1 MIPVFFVGKKN
12 RKKRM
17 VQDYQY
23 LNEQTVKNNY
33 LLPLISDI
41 IKNIRTKKVFTK
53 LDLRWEYKN
62 VRIKKGDKW
71 KVAFIIPEE
80 LFEPTVM
87 FFGLTNSPAIF
98 QAIINEFLKD
108 LINMGKMGS
117 FINDVIVGT
126 ESKEK
131 HNELVEEILR
141 RIEEDNLYIKPKK
154 CKWKV
159 REVDFLEVIIGLEEM
174 KIKKEKVKAVL
185 DQPVSKLVKNIQ
197 KFLELANY
205 YRRFVKDFVK
215 IAKLLWQPLVTTTN
229 SNTSNK
235 SLSRISSGNHKRT

>member
-1 MIPVFFVGKKN
+1 M
-12 RKKRM
+12 
-17 VQDYQY
+17 
-23 LNEQTVKNNY
+23 
-33 LLPLISDI
+33 
-41 IKNIRTKKVFTK
+41 FTK

-62 VRIKKGDKW
+62 VRIKEGDKW

-126 ESKEK
+126 ESKER
-131 HNELVEEILR
+131 HNELVKEILR
-141 RIEEDNLYIKPKK
+141 RIKENNLYIKLKK

-159 REVDFLEVIIGLEEM
+159 REVDFLEVIIGLEEI
-174 KIKKEKVKAVL
+174 KNKKEESESSVR
-185 DQPVSKLVKNIQ
+185 
-197 KFLELANY
+197 LAS
-205 YRRFVKDFVK
+205 F
-215 IAKLLWQPLVTTTN
+215 
-229 SNTSNK
+229 
-235 SLSRISSGNHKRT
+235 